1 LHSARDL
8 GDYVRIYEDVGRV
21 FAAGRDLTVGIEEEF
36 QILDESTLALTP
48 RFADLRASGDA
59 RFGGPLVVG
68 ELIQSEAEIN
78 SRACDSFSEVR
89 DDMLARRTVLIAAAE
104 SQGLKLCA
112 TGVHPFSRWE
122 EQEFIDTPHYRRV
135 VESLQ
140 YVAWTNNTFGMHVH
154 VGVKGPD
161 RAIAVCD
168 ALRSYL
174 PELLA
179 LSASSPFFWGRES
192 GLHSTR
198 AQVFVRSFPRCGIPD
213 IYRDWASYAEYAQFL
228 YDTGCVT
235 EPTQFWWTIR
245 PHHTYGTVEV
255 RVADAQ
261 PRLEESMALAG
272 LTVALIACLLE
283 RYDREGRLLTHE
295 NRFIEE
301 NRWRALRFGLAG
313 NLIDLDKRREVPAS
327 EMIRRLAAEVTD
339 CAIRL
344 GIEPELAQVERMV
357 AEGNSAQR
365 QLDLWHGG
373 VGLLDIHRRMVDET
387 MRPRSSPPEGRAA
400 T

>member
-1 LHSARDL
+1 M
-8 GDYVRIYEDVGRV
+8 RIYEDVGKV
-21 FAAGRDLTVGIEEEF
+21 FAASRDLTIGIEEEF
-36 QILDESTLALTP
+36 QILDATTLALTP
-48 RFADLRASGDA
+48 GFDDLKVAGDA
-59 RFGGPLVVG
+59 LFGGPLIVD

-78 SRACDSFSEVR
+78 SCACESFPEAR
-89 DDMLARRTVLIAAAE
+89 NDMLARRAVLITAAE

-122 EQEFIDTPHYRRV
+122 DQEFIDTPHYRKV
-135 VESLQ
+135 VEKLQ

-154 VGVKGPD
+154 VGVRGPD
-161 RAIAVCD
+161 RVIAVCD

-213 IYRDWASYAEYAQFL
+213 IYRDWASYADYAQFL

-235 EPTQFWWTIR
+235 EPTQFWWTVR
-245 PHHTYGTVEV
+245 PHHTFGTIEV
-255 RVADAQ
+255 RIADAQ

-272 LTVALIACLLE
+272 LTVALIARLLE
-283 RYDREGRLLTHE
+283 RFDRKGRLPTHE
-295 NRFIEE
+295 SRFIEE
-301 NRWRALRFGLAG
+301 NRWRALRYGLAG
-313 NLIDLDKRREVPAS
+313 NLIDLDQRCEVPAT
-327 EMIRRLAAEVTD
+327 EMVRRLAAEVTD
-339 CAIRL
+339 CATRL
-344 GIEPELAQVERMV
+344 GIGPELAQVERMV

-373 VGLLDIHRRMVDET
+373 VGLLDIHRRMVEET
-387 MRPRSSPPEGRAA
+387 MRPRSIAPGEGMA
-400 T
+400 

>member
-1 LHSARDL
+1 MHSARDL

-48 RFADLRASGDA
+48 RFADLRAAGDA

-272 LTVALIACLLE
+272 LTVALVARLLE
-283 RYDREGRLLTHE
+283 RYDREGRLPTHE
-295 NRFIEE
+295 NRFIDT
-301 NRWRALRFGLAG
+301 LGFYPGILKGL
-313 NLIDLDKRREVPAS
+313 
-327 EMIRRLAAEVTD
+327 
-339 CAIRL
+339 
-344 GIEPELAQVERMV
+344 
-357 AEGNSAQR
+357 
-365 QLDLWHGG
+365 
-373 VGLLDIHRRMVDET
+373 
-387 MRPRSSPPEGRAA
+387 
-400 T
+400 